1 MNDRYLFRAK
11 HSLES
16 KKWHI
21 GNLVEEPDGLY
32 LRDNKAKELFDN
44 MPWWYAKDS
53 LLMQIGYGLNRT
65 VSDQQW
71 QYVLGKSFVQK
82 LKYQYP
88 QEWNESTDTIIG
100 RVLREK

>member
-1 MNDRYLFRAK
+1 
-11 HSLES
+11 
-16 KKWHI
+16 
-21 GNLVEEPDGLY
+21 
-32 LRDNKAKELFDN
+32 
-44 MPWWYAKDS
+44 
-53 LLMQIGYGLNRT
+53 MQIGYGLNRT

-71 QYVLGKSFVQK
+71 QYVFGKSFVQK